1 MNGHLFN
8 LRNGINLLAGDREEN
23 AIVFHYSWTGNT
35 VEKIQKLNKFG
46 FNYVGLV

>member
-8 LRNGINLLAGDREEN
+8 LRNGINPRAGDWEEK